1 MKVGIV
7 GGGASG
13 LSLARILAERPGVEV
28 IVLEAGMRSGGNSQT
43 ARLRSTILEFGTA
56 TTVMGSW
63 TLHRWMRQE
72 GIELVPLQAQLVD
85 GRELLDYLG
94 TAAGHPLVIQVMF
107 YLAERYRLL
116 VSLSGKRKQPWA
128 VEEAAQPIR
137 AWLQRRR
144 LFKIELFMHRY
155 LTGMGYGYLNQ
166 TPTVQALRWVDMN
179 LILTALLNQE
189 QMPAQGW
196 STFWRLLARRFDLRL
211 DARVVEVTR
220 GQAGC
225 VVATEAGER
234 LVFDQLVCAMPLD
247 EFLFLTGPTPNERAV
262 AEAVKWQGL
271 ATSLIAAKDWFT
283 DHWVDSYSPNLLP
296 GTAPG
301 RLLTARLEGPDPN
314 AEGFLYMT
322 SQVRGAYEVEDLQD
336 MLHGEVRRQGGTI
349 SRIVETRLFKHF
361 PRYVHDAIRDG
372 LLGRMEQ
379 MQGENR
385 TWYTGGT
392 FSHDAVPNIV
402 RFNRRLARKIL
413 QRRNAQLLVES

>member
-1 MKVGIV
+1 MRVGIV
-7 GGGASG
+7 GGGPSG
-13 LSLARILAERPGVEV
+13 LSLARFLATRPDVEV
-28 IVLEAGMRSGGNSQT
+28 VVLEAAVRAGGNSQT
-43 ARLRSTILEFGTA
+43 ARLRNTIIEFGTA
-56 TTVMGSW
+56 TTAMGSW

-72 GIELVPLQAQLVD
+72 GIALVPLQEQRID

-94 TAAGHPLVIQVMF
+94 TGAGHPLAIQVMY
-107 YLAERYRLL
+107 YLVERYRLL
-116 VSLSGKRKQPWA
+116 VSLSGKTKQPWA

-155 LTGMGYGYLNQ
+155 LTGLGYGYLNQ
-166 TPTVQALRWVDMN
+166 TPTVQALRWVDLN
-179 LILTALLNQE
+179 LILTGLLHQE

-196 STFWRLLARRFDLRL
+196 STFWRLLGRRFDLRI
-211 DARVVEVTR
+211 DCRAVEITR

-247 EFLFLTGPTPNERAV
+247 EFLFLTGPSPNEQAV
-262 AEAVKWQGL
+262 VAAVKWQGL
-271 ATSLIAAKDWFT
+271 ATSLVAAKGWFT

-301 RLLTARLEGPDPN
+301 KLLTARLEAPDPN

-322 SQVRGAYEVEDLQD
+322 TQVRGSYDVEDLQD

-349 SRIVETRLFKHF
+349 TRIVETRLFKHF
-361 PRYVHDAIRDG
+361 PRFAHDAIRDG

-392 FSHDAVPNIV
+392 FSHDAVPNII
-402 RFNRRLARKIL
+402 RFNRRLARKIV
-413 QRRNAQLLVES
+413 QRRAAQTLAET